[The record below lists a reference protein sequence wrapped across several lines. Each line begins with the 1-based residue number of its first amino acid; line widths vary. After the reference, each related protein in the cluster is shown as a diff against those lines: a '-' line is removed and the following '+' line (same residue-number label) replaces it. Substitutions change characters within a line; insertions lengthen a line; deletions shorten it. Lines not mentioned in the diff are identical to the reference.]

1 MIPPYP
7 LTMTAM
13 IPKINRIFGCLYSP
27 TMDFLKLAISTIL
40 SIIGSMRPFRVPTAI
55 SIEIGFEIKTTSA
68 VAKTINNTMTIFS
81 YLSMVF
87 EKLLTK
93 DTDAYAPPMIE
104 LIAANNMT
112 APNVLYPMSPP
123 RN

>member
-68 VAKTINNTMTIFS
+68 VTAAA
-81 YLSMVF
+81 LSGHRSTLVMP
-87 EKLLTK
+87 
-93 DTDAYAPPMIE
+93 A
-104 LIAANNMT
+104 
-112 APNVLYPMSPP
+112 SG
-123 RN
+123 